1 MPNCKLRPV
10 CVTSVPETW
19 RNSYV
24 VGPELRMDTAP
35 SLFRWVHI
43 AATALFTFHGTDIL
57 IQNSLCFC
65 SLLLF
70 LTLK

>member
-10 CVTSVPETW
+10 CVTSALETW

-35 SLFRWVHI
+35 SLFRWVHKFWFFFTVQGTNI
-43 AATALFTFHGTDIL
+43 LFSEL
-57 IQNSLCFC
+57 A
-65 SLLLF
+65 LF
-70 LTLK
+70 LTF